1 VSKYSISRISSKK
14 VEDFCINSPQSSVFT
29 HPKVLEEFAKEVH
42 WWAVTKGQETQC
54 IWPITLDAK
63 RELFIPSFSYWQG
76 PMWTSIG
83 INFPNHRSLSKTKP
97 IYELFLNTFIEE
109 YGVVKASLHPSL
121 LDVRV
126 FDWWNYHEPNK
137 PKFKIKPRYTA
148 LIPNIQKSNK
158 DIEKKFRVDKRQALK
173 KFEKI
178 KKSIYFDNLCS
189 EEEFINFYKEKL
201 KIEKAVTSD
210 ELISLLK
217 IVRKGHGWIQAARQ
231 KSNST
236 LCGLIIVFHHQSQAN
251 LIINLALNEFKREGL
266 MPASV
271 FKAIE
276 TARDRGL
283 KHFDFNGANSPA
295 RGDDKHSFDAES
307 VLYFDLEYNG
317 Y

>member
-1 VSKYSISRISSKK
+1 VSKYSISQISSKST
-14 VEDFCINSPQSSVFT
+14 EDIWLNSPQSSVFT
-29 HPKVLEEFAKEVH
+29 HPKVLDELAKEVH

-54 IWPITLDAK
+54 IWPVTLNAK
-63 RELFIPSFSYWQG
+63 RKPFIPPFSYWQG
-76 PMWTSIG
+76 PMWTKKAY
-83 INFPNHRSLSKTKP
+83 NHPSHKTLSLKTAV
-97 IYELFLNTFIEE
+97 YELFIKTFIDNYESI
-109 YGVVKASLHPSL
+109 KASLHPSL

-148 LIPNIQKSNK
+148 LITNIQKSNK
-158 DIEKKFRVDKRQALK
+158 DIEKNFRRNKSRDLK

-189 EEEFINFYKEKL
+189 EEEFITFYKEKL

-210 ELISLLK
+210 ELISLLR
-217 IVRKGHGWIQAARQ
+217 IVRNGHGWIQAARQ
-231 KSNST
+231 RKNST
-236 LCGLIIVFHHQSQAN
+236 LCGLIIVFHHHNQAN
-251 LIINLALNEFKREGL
+251 FIINLALKEFKREGL

-283 KHFDFNGANSPA
+283 KYFDFNGANSPD
-295 RGDDKHSFDAES
+295 RGDNKHSYGAEPL
-307 VLYFDLEYNG
+307 LYFDLEYNG
-317 Y
+317 H

>member
-1 VSKYSISRISSKK
+1 VSKYSISRISNNK
-14 VEDFCINSPQSSVFT
+14 VEDFWINSPQSSVFT
-29 HPKVLEEFAKEVH
+29 HPNVLEEFAKEVH
-42 WWAVTKGQETQC
+42 WWAVFKGQEIQC
-54 IWPITLDAK
+54 VWPITLNDK
-63 RELFIPSFSYWQG
+63 RESFLPPFSYWQG
-76 PMWTSIG
+76 PFWTKKG
-83 INFPNHRSLSKTKP
+83 FNHPYHRTLSVTTSV
-97 IYELFLNTFIEE
+97 YELFIKHLFLE
-109 YGVVKASLHPSL
+109 YGSIKASLHPSL

-137 PKFKIKPRYTA
+137 PKFIIKPRYTA
-148 LIPNIQKSNK
+148 LITNIQKSNK
-158 DIEKKFRVDKRQALK
+158 DIEKNFRVNKRRDLK

-189 EEEFINFYKEKL
+189 EEEFITFYKEKL

-210 ELISLLK
+210 ELISLLR
-217 IVRKGHGWIQAARQ
+217 IVRNGHGWIQAARQ
-231 KSNST
+231 KKNST
-236 LCGLIIVFHHQSQAN
+236 LCGLIIVFQHQNQAN

-283 KHFDFNGANSPA
+283 KYFDFNGANSPA
-295 RGDDKHSFDAES
+295 RGDDKHSFDAEP

-317 Y
+317 H

>member
-1 VSKYSISRISSKK
+1 VWL
-14 VEDFCINSPQSSVFT
+14 NSPQSSVFT
-29 HPKVLEEFAKEVH
+29 HPNVLEEFAKEVH
-42 WWAVTKGQETQC
+42 WWAVFKGQEIQC
-54 IWPITLDAK
+54 VWPITLNDK
-63 RELFIPSFSYWQG
+63 RESFLPPFSYWQG
-76 PMWTSIG
+76 PFWTKKG
-83 INFPNHRSLSKTKP
+83 FNHPYHRTLSVTTSV
-97 IYELFLNTFIEE
+97 YELFIKHLFLE
-109 YGVVKASLHPSL
+109 YGSIKASLHPSL

-137 PKFKIKPRYTA
+137 PKFIIKPRYTA
-148 LIPNIQKSNK
+148 LITNIQKSNK
-158 DIEKKFRVDKRQALK
+158 DIEKNFRVNKRRDLK

-189 EEEFINFYKEKL
+189 EEEFITFYKEKL

-210 ELISLLK
+210 ELISLLR
-217 IVRKGHGWIQAARQ
+217 IVRNGHGWIQAARQ
-231 KSNST
+231 KKNST
-236 LCGLIIVFHHQSQAN
+236 LCGLIIVFQHQNQAN

-283 KHFDFNGANSPA
+283 KYFDFNGANSPA
-295 RGDDKHSFDAES
+295 RGDDKHSFDAEP

-317 Y
+317 H